1 MSRRTN
7 NYYEARDNY
16 ERKIWGVGAL
26 RQLVV
31 RGKIKASEFEEI
43 VGIPYEESED

>member
-1 MSRRTN
+1 MPRRTN
-7 NYYEARDNY
+7 NFYQARRNY
-16 ERKIWGVGAL
+16 EQKIWGVGAL
-26 RQLVV
+26 RQLVL